1 MPSSSP
7 QRLLAAAG
15 AAALVALLLLGS
27 GAEAFLFSRCR
38 LPARPAL
45 ATKAAAAV
53 GGASKPAVG
62 LIGCVGMYVR
72 RRGICTAHTNPD
84 GLRPGRVCGRMDPT
98 VPSGDVT

>member
-15 AAALVALLLLGS
+15 ATALVALLLLGS
-27 GAEAFLFSRCR
+27 SAEAFLFSRCR

-72 RRGICTAHTNPD
+72 RRGICTAHKSRRFAT
-84 GLRPGRVCGRMDPT
+84 GLCVCGRMDPT